1 MKLSSKSTNISVH
14 KIALRFFLKIYKFQN
29 SIYFMDSKTGIIFR
43 KYDGEFL
50 LCFLSS
56 YFGRSSQN
64 SKQSFITSPQ
74 LIQAHNKN
82 QGRDSE
88 GLSSM

>member
-1 MKLSSKSTNISVH
+1 
-14 KIALRFFLKIYKFQN
+14 
-29 SIYFMDSKTGIIFR
+29 MDSKIGIIFR

-64 SKQSFITSPQ
+64 SKQSFITSLQ

-88 GLSSM
+88 GLSSMQPMILGLQMLAEDRGSRCCISLCTS